1 MSKAFTKEDD
11 DRPEPRPARRT
22 EGSLPPG
29 ARNYLTAD
37 GALRLREELDRL
49 LAGSDEGG
57 GPTPSRPAIEVA
69 ERVAEIRRILRSATV
84 VQPRPGVPDQVR
96 FGNRVRVRGPNG
108 ERTYRIVGVDEAD
121 PDRGWVSWVSP
132 VAKALLHGR
141 CGDRLRLV
149 TPEGNEEIEILQI
162 DPEGSQRGD
171 G

>member
-11 DRPEPRPARRT
+11 DRPEPRPARRP

-37 GALRLREELDRL
+37 GARLLREELDRL
-49 LAGSDEGG
+49 LAGSDEVKR
-57 GPTPSRPAIEVA
+57 PSPLSPVIEA
-69 ERVAEIRRILRSATV
+69 SERIAEIRRILRTATV

-96 FGNRVRVRGPNG
+96 FGNRVRVRGANG

-121 PDRGWVSWVSP
+121 PGRGCVGWVSP

-141 CGDRLRLV
+141 CGDRIRLV
-149 TPEGNEEIEILQI
+149 TPEGDEEIEILHI
-162 DPEGSQRGD
+162 DPD
-171 G
+171 GG